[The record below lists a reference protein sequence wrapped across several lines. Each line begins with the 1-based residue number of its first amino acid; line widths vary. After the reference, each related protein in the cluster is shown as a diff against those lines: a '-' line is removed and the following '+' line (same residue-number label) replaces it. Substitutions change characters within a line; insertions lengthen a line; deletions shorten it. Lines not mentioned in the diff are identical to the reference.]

1 MKNFIQITFSAIVVI
16 LLTASVTSA
25 QQSYRKVKLQFDPIV
40 NEANIPAK
48 SAAFFQDQIERSFME
63 LNRIEV
69 IQGEMPNNGASTKPL
84 PKDHG
89 KVKNNAGT
97 VAERS
102 AKPSAPGTFKANV
115 LAKVT
120 LKSFEIT
127 DAPDRLKSVK
137 GPDANHGPAG
147 ENDFVISA
155 KRGILKA
162 KIEFIDVATGSIVET
177 AMIRGKHTQN
187 GKSAKINQATML
199 KNAMEKAIT
208 KFRGNVKYLFQGEFV
223 ITKMLEGKDGQAF
236 NVIISNGS
244 KKDIQVGYTYK
255 VFTKNLKGKGEFE
268 TSEIGEIVILT
279 VKENESMA
287 KVEDGKS
294 NIFKNLQNK
303 NQMFVTLK

>member
-1 MKNFIQITFSAIVVI
+1 MKKFIQITFSAIIVI
-16 LLTASVTSA
+16 LLTASVSSA
-25 QQSYRKVKLQFDPIV
+25 QQSYRKVKLQFDPII

-48 SAAFFQDQIERSFME
+48 SAAYFHDQVERSFME

-69 IQGEMPNNGASTKPL
+69 IQGETPNNGVSTKPL
-84 PKDHG
+84 PKGHG
-89 KVKNNAGT
+89 KVKNNAGS
-97 VAERS
+97 VSERS
-102 AKPSAPGTFKANV
+102 AKPSTPGTFKANV

-127 DAPDRLKSVK
+127 DAPDRQQSVK
-137 GPDANHGPAG
+137 GPAANHGPSG
-147 ENDFVISA
+147 ENDFVIAA
-155 KRGILKA
+155 KRGILKG

-177 AMIRGKHTQN
+177 MMIGGRHTQN

-199 KNAMEKAIT
+199 KSTMKKAIN
-208 KFRGNVKYLFQGEFV
+208 KLRGNVKYVFQGEFV
-223 ITKMLEGKDGQAF
+223 VTKMLEGKDGQAF

-255 VFTKNLKGKGEFE
+255 VFTKDSTGKGEIK
-268 TSEIGEIVILT
+268 TNEIGEIVILT